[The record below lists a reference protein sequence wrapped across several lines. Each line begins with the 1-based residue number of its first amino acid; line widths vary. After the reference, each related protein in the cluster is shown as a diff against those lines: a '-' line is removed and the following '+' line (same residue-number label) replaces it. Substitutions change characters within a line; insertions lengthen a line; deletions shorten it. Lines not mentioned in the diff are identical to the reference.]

1 MRRRIRLRAVVPSL
15 YEPEHG
21 AVGLAWVVRP
31 WTRGRLEAVG
41 TPMKTI
47 KPTQAVA
54 TILSRYQRRRN
65 CLVPVTA
72 TDAYADTLARA
83 CGDDVD
89 LDPVERGL
97 IHLKRQKV
105 ISCRRLVT
113 LLARHQREIRPERRL
128 PRASQ
133 GAGLKARYQYTK
145 RHHSWERMV
154 CFEGP

>member
-1 MRRRIRLRAVVPSL
+1 MLRRLSRMERILRLVAWGHGSGGVPLCSPRMSL
-15 YEPEHG
+15 G
-21 AVGLAWVVRP
+21 MAQWGWLAIVSP

-54 TILSRYQRRRN
+54 TILNRYQRWRN
-65 CLVPVTA
+65 CQVPFTA
-72 TDAYADTLARA
+72 TDAYADAITRV

-105 ISCRRLVT
+105 ISGQRLVT
-113 LLARHQREIRPERRL
+113 LLARHQREIRPE
-128 PRASQ
+128 
-133 GAGLKARYQYTK
+133 
-145 RHHSWERMV
+145 
-154 CFEGP
+154 